1 MEKAE
6 KIYKVSEITLELKN
20 LIEQK
25 YLNIWIQGEISGI
38 TFASSGHAYFQLK
51 DEKAQI
57 SCVLFR
63 AVARSLPLKIE
74 NGNEIIAIGRL
85 GVYEPR
91 GSYQLI
97 IKQLFPVG
105 MGELQIRF
113 EELKKKLKEEGL
125 FDLKHKRALP
135 SYPKKIG
142 VITSATGAALQDIL
156 SISQR
161 RAPQIKIL
169 VAHSLVQGEQAAA
182 SLIRA
187 ITELEKRADI
197 DLIVIARG
205 GGSMEDLWCFNDEN
219 LSRKIFHCKKPI
231 LSAVGHQSDFT
242 ICDLVADRRSA
253 TPSEAAE
260 TSFPDKNDLLLKIQ
274 NFQKQFIQSIQNQ
287 LQLKKFYIK
296 KIFAQL
302 KNPIFIIQNSI
313 QKTDELQS
321 RLELILQNQIT
332 LKKNHLTQ
340 LHQNLMQIPLAYKI
354 ATDKKQLLEK
364 TNRMKENILFHFQ
377 NKQNKLLRL
386 YQELKLYNPHN
397 ALKQGYARIV
407 DSQGVVVRSIS
418 QVHLKNFLLLELEDG
433 SVETEVQKIK
443 NSLKPLNQLF

>member
-1 MEKAE
+1 MEKTE

-51 DEKAQI
+51 DEKSQI

-63 AVARSLPLKIE
+63 PVVQSLPLKIE

-97 IKQLFPVG
+97 IKQLYPVG

-125 FDLKHKRALP
+125 FDLKYKKKLP
-135 SYPKKIG
+135 FCPKKIG

-161 RAPQIKIL
+161 RSPQIKIL
-169 VAHSLVQGEQAAA
+169 IAHSLVQGKHASS
-182 SLIRA
+182 SLIQA
-187 ITELEKRADI
+187 IAELEKREDI
-197 DLIVIARG
+197 DLIVITRG

-219 LSRKIFHCKKPI
+219 LARKIFQCKKPI

-242 ICDLVADRRSA
+242 ICDLVADFRAA

-260 TSFPDKNDLLLKIQ
+260 TVFPDRQDLLLKIQ
-274 NFQKQFIQSIQNQ
+274 NFQKQFIQSIRNQ
-287 LQLKKFYIK
+287 LQLKKYHIK

-313 QKTDELQS
+313 QKIDELQA
-321 RLELILQNQIT
+321 RLELVLQNQIA
-332 LKKNHLTQ
+332 LKKNHLNQ
-340 LHQNLMQIPLAYKI
+340 LCQNLKQIPLTSKI
-354 ATDKKQLLEK
+354 ASDKKQLLET
-364 TNRMKENILFHFQ
+364 TNRMKENILFLFQ
-377 NKQNKLLRL
+377 SKQNQLLQFN
-386 YQELKLYNPHN
+386 QELKLYNPHN
-397 ALKQGYARIV
+397 FLKQGYARIV

-418 QVHLKNFLLLELEDG
+418 QVNLKEILSLELEDG
-433 SVETEVQKIK
+433 SMEAEVQKK
-443 NSLKPLNQLF
+443 SLKLN